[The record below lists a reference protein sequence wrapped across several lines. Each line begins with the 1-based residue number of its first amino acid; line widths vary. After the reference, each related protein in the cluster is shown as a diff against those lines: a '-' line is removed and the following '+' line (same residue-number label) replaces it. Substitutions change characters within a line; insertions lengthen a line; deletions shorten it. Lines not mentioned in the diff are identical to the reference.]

1 MSLNLKAIVNYE
13 SLYEL
18 RLCYPNN
25 ENRYVGITM
34 MLRSS
39 SSEAAKAVIRKH
51 INDNL
56 KTKGVQRKATA
67 ENAESNELEQ
77 LAASIASWKWEK
89 GDPSAPELDD
99 GEQAEWDGDADPKL
113 TMSLAMQI
121 LDVPWIYRQV
131 KVAVSADENFM
142 PSLQNR

>member
-1 MSLNLKAIVNYE
+1 
-13 SLYEL
+13 
-18 RLCYPNN
+18 
-25 ENRYVGITM
+25 